1 MGEISPSSLETSS
14 RETEH
19 HGKQKMNSSIFK
31 TIELENGLALEIRDE
46 SRKIGEDAYVVIM
59 GARMEIRVKKDLFV
73 EQEVSDNKFADILEI
88 LGNDIL
94 YEYKSER
101 NMIMA
106 KEKEKVFESQVD
118 TFLKNMVPYISKP
131 IFLEK
136 KILKEYRERVEK
148 KNRYK

>member
-1 MGEISPSSLETSS
+1 LGETSPDNS
-14 RETEH
+14 ENEP

-31 TIELENGLALEIRDE
+31 TIELENGLTLEIRDE
-46 SRKIGEDAYVVIM
+46 SRKIGIDAYVVIM
-59 GARMEIRVKKDLFV
+59 GARIKIQVKKDLFAAK
-73 EQEVSDNKFADILEI
+73 EVSDNQFADILEI
-88 LGNDIL
+88 LGDDIL

-106 KEKEKVFESQVD
+106 KEKEGVFESQVD
-118 TFLKNMVPYISKP
+118 TFVKNMVPYISRP
-131 IFLEK
+131 IFVKK